1 MNFLR
6 NMSFKRKIAAAVC
19 AFLACAAVI
28 AGALFAATGAVGP
41 NKNGANGLGNRV
53 EAEVPAEAAVKI
65 TPYRN
70 YTAVSSAELYDA
82 GVVVYENETT
92 VADLKS
98 NLEVVAE
105 YTNGTASGSATLL
118 PEEYTVNVFGTQKP
132 DNAIVAPFGGGS
144 MINVTVTVNGVTSRE
159 FTVAV
164 EKASEIR
171 TYTGVSA
178 KVTGNITEDMD
189 KTAVKSAIEVT
200 GTYNVTADD
209 GTESTATEVIKNR
222 ELFSV
227 ADLSL
232 TVGSNNTITV
242 TLSNDATVSD
252 TISDVTVAK
261 KELKEATL
269 LVKADGFRRNEKGS
283 NLYEKEIDG
292 KWYSAFVAKATT
304 TRADVFDN
312 LEIRAIYSNSA
323 EVLSFEWNNTDE
335 ATAGNGIKLNF
346 NGLPDFTT
354 EGTKDINITVGGFP
368 AGISLQFEAARVV
381 DIKVNDS
388 NKVYDVYLPAQTA
401 FADRVF
407 AQFNDG
413 TWDNTNPLTNFT
425 VEGSLA
431 PTKDSIAEC
440 LKDTVSGTYTKE
452 LTVSYTD
459 DKSGGVTLK
468 AKGNVIVNRLKITKI
483 SEVRDSNGFPA
494 QTYRTEVDYS
504 GLYVQLTMGA
514 YRVNA
519 RLEDFRDSGY
529 IQTKFYDVD
538 GMPLSDDNK
547 KISQEVNQISI
558 SFKDI
563 NGEFS
568 EPIIGVKG
576 TTLAIHKYEVG
587 LPTVNTTD
595 VPFTEGVSKD
605 IVFAQDD
612 NLGENFAAENISVAL
627 FANEDDCKNVDNAGS
642 STLTVDGK
650 TIAEYENGK
659 VNFFAGGE
667 TYYIRVQIK
676 DTNSLRQEVKWAGRT
691 GSNATPIDEYTIYY
705 AVTVNRGALT
715 VSFEYDEEQWIYGD
729 NTPALTVKGTTS
741 SGQTYTLK
749 NTLDASG
756 LGNGEIAV
764 PYTVN
769 YYLINSDGSVSET
782 PSAGRL
788 AVGRYKVV
796 VRTQQTD
803 AYNADTSAQDT
814 VVTVKPRPIS
824 TKKDKPF
831 KYYDRETYNASDFI
845 PDGTENIIEGDVAV
859 KVLGESNDG
868 YKHAGDYAVYLNII
882 NGNYRWA
889 SDETITQYE
898 TYENVVE
905 LEFSIKARELDL
917 KVENLNGGANFEYS
931 ASFTESKLNFTYTDN
946 GSSSSTQQATFYADL
961 NPAEFYEKAV
971 FDTFK
976 NGDTL
981 TVDSTK
987 KLTAPQN
994 SWVVGDYVVY
1004 YSTSLNAADGA
1015 ADYNL
1020 PSAYAEFKVTRKAIA
1035 KVTSAQDGV
1044 NGTYNRVSKDIS
1056 LTNWTAENDKS
1067 GAPILT
1073 RSLSAKYFDKDGAQ
1087 TEYFSNLSEDNSTY
1101 GVTFAGENVGVTHA
1115 GVYTLTVT
1123 LNSNYKWQS
1132 EAGEDI
1138 APVVIGYTVNQ
1149 AEMAAESTFTWG
1161 ELAFTFDTAAHYP
1174 VPSAFGIAASDN
1186 INLSVKYYKAD
1197 GETEITDPDTIK
1209 ASGDYVVKIAGWYV
1223 NENETGWSC
1232 AANYKA
1238 DKELKTTFTIQSANL
1253 VKPTLNGG
1261 TSDGENGVKVT
1272 YKGEA
1277 YGFNGFIEQYDETGD
1292 SGYAYGSGQHKIE
1305 IYVKSE
1311 NNENGVN
1318 VNGGMQMTDVC
1329 TYNVYVY
1336 PAPNFK
1342 WGDGVGASPISVD
1355 GIPNGTTGFTFTF
1368 KIEPFMLDASAFKW
1382 YAEDKT
1388 EIATDKYTGYTYNN
1402 KPRALVSKVD
1412 GAVFASD
1419 SGKVGVD
1426 VTYDNAERKNA
1437 GTVYTATANG
1447 LSGDRAFNYSMP
1459 ATKPT
1464 KQFEIQKKAL
1474 GSFSVSAG
1482 SAAFD
1487 NAEHTA
1493 TLTYADGEYFTQ
1505 NAITLTDVFN
1515 YGFRHKF
1522 DYTGAEE
1529 TELTENGFKYIN
1541 AGIYTITLMLK
1552 DTVNFTF
1559 TETSKSFKIE
1569 PKPIDAPVFMETHR
1583 AHEYDKD
1590 NTAFTPKFS
1599 VSGDIT
1605 VDIEY
1610 KYGKCTADGVIDDT
1624 FTPQNN
1630 TENLQQPGQY
1640 YVILKLTDADGFIAY
1655 NFTINN
1661 TKYPA
1666 DNYVKGA
1673 DSVHYDADGVY
1684 VIQHYAITNTQL
1696 DISFTANGY
1705 DFGDNAFDAD
1715 NRKGI
1720 ADLISKSGD
1729 GVNIVFNADG
1739 TVAANVSVNYQF
1751 KALNSDAE
1759 VELVNDIPWE
1769 AGKYTV
1775 TVSVTFSNGKS
1786 TYEPINTELEFTVSP
1801 RVVSVAW
1808 SGGSDSAVS
1817 GSGNA
1822 WAATYDGKTHTL
1834 TATITNMP
1842 KKSES
1847 DTAAAPTL
1855 TVTGEGKDF
1864 KDGGYVLTAAIDGD
1878 SEGAGNFTVEGA
1890 DFSATLTINK
1900 RAVEITLAGSSLTG
1914 VYGNA
1919 VDYTSAAWAYV
1930 GTNKFLV
1937 VNGDGVS
1944 DFETYTGVNDFF
1956 GYVLYDGE
1964 NIEDNATP
1972 AAKVYSL
1979 GAELNTSQIN
1989 YELKIRDFGQY
2000 EVTPREIT
2008 VSLNENA
2015 GAVYAEN
2022 VSLNGCYT
2030 VTYNGGDTWLV
2041 SGDGES
2047 EVFTLALDTN
2057 LTEWLPVGEYA
2068 VLLTNKNNG
2077 NYKILNSS
2085 NELGTFTVNP
2095 AAITGATAT
2104 ANAGKVYNAQH
2115 YNVISVDNSGLINV
2129 AATVL
2134 NEQPVKWYWQEKTAD
2149 SAPAAPTYNK
2159 DGYADGWE
2167 EITSKT
2173 LKDAFAQTEY
2183 WIMVA
2188 AANHNPQVTV
2198 DPVTVEIAKA
2208 TLTLTVNFK
2217 GDNAIYY
2224 GEAFVAVSDGA
2235 SITKYFEAVSGL
2247 CVGDDIASLS
2257 GLSGTY
2263 GYSAANY
2270 SAGKDIT
2277 SDEDYY
2283 TIDLGGTLS
2292 STNYV
2297 INYKNGELE
2306 VKPLPVTVI
2315 IKNQT
2320 LPYMSSTLDNI
2331 TDLQA
2336 LLNGYVSVTTQK
2348 LNGQLPDE
2356 LSCILNIKS
2365 PALATSEENK
2375 VITVTAGEY
2384 PIYAVQGEKYGN
2396 YDCTFTVEGDEYSGS
2411 YSYPAEKVGKVGIF
2425 NIVKTSNRFTEHF
2438 DFANKTAK
2446 PEMPQVTADAW
2457 IYGIYDATNHTQ
2469 GYNIYGGQK
2478 ITAPTTL
2485 FTHKSGYMQYTLYFG
2500 ETQIGSDQD
2509 VFELFANATSNGLFN
2524 AGEYILE
2531 YTYKGDGV
2539 NFGDTDTEVR
2549 FFKVGVRD
2557 LYVYAE
2563 NGQTYYGEEFAPTA
2577 TANGL
2582 VFNGNVTD
2590 TLSDIMTV
2598 DFDVSGY
2605 VKGGAAKK
2613 YGLSVV
2619 KVTAKQ
2625 NSNYANYNVIINKI
2639 SASEAAASVLT
2650 VNPRPVSIEIIEK
2663 QNRYDFNK
2671 TWVGA
2676 QSGYVE
2682 EQAQTLE
2689 FTATSGEGLT
2699 GTPFYGVAHTDKYNN
2714 ENCGNI
2720 VKLVTNALDGENGKG
2735 TGNLGNYL
2743 ILALYGEGAGGNYAI
2758 TVTTAYERDEEKEG
2772 KVQSYFNYNHFTDK
2786 VENYFNVQSNP
2797 ISIKDGDGFT
2807 AGTYKIEPAYLAIS
2821 LGNNTF
2827 TYDGKEKEITI
2838 TYTGSDTD
2846 SDSIYAEYFIGGGYT
2861 SKKPVNVGN
2870 YPFRITV
2877 ANPDY
2882 AYNAN
2887 AGTTMSLTINRRQ
2900 IGWNV
2905 SINGSS
2911 TPFAGS
2917 DGAVYGGNDEYKY
2930 LGFEADGAKRFNNLS
2945 VLFANL
2951 GEIADADKF
2960 GLTYEIST
2968 QKIVTYG
2975 DGSFNPFADGNHS
2988 GEYSLSAN
2996 KFDFS
3001 AHNAGRY
3008 TVTLTLGDKENNYTF
3023 GNTAAWDSTNTT
3035 SFTFTFVISQ
3045 ATVNVVT
3052 KDGWVQYGT
3061 PLTAN
3066 GTATARFGGFTL
3078 SDYVLDLMNIENT
3091 ELTGSFDI
3099 SKVTYSV
3106 AGYNPAETPV
3116 GTSGLYIGAS
3126 GISAYN
3132 YDFTYN
3138 TGTEQRGILTVSPRE
3153 ITVNIHGSNDGN
3165 AYASA
3170 VYSGIEQTPDFEK
3183 YFADYFKPQ
3192 GDWYGQTADNTKN
3205 YSTVFT
3211 TDIVISGGAKTDVGV
3226 YPLRLQVGA
3235 SNYNITYLTAN
3246 GVELYKG
3253 GKELSV
3259 DDKDRPTFE
3268 ITKKWLTVQAGS
3280 KGMRG
3285 DKQFATAFDITYG
3298 NKTDGYF
3305 EVEFNGFVNGEAFGT
3320 AAENSGS
3327 ALAFTADRGGVAYAP
3342 WESHAGEKYIVI
3354 PSGLDFRNYKIA
3366 DENGGNGWLTATMTV
3381 VPRLVTATT
3390 EDRTYA
3396 EMDDNGTVKFN
3407 KGEYGRKHDA
3417 QIIFTDS
3424 SASEINNSI
3433 DYYGLENGNVVKD
3446 EYGVIKTIKEY
3457 APNLQDGFKRSYAGR
3472 TFGNAEYNGTAAPD
3486 KAGEYEV
3493 IVELTGDYILADE
3506 TVTLAYRVE
3515 KKVISLNWNKV
3526 SDDYLQFNA
3535 GDDKQRILENYID
3548 DIMRVVNV
3556 TNTYKGAD
3564 GKEITDTLDRNTG
3577 GEFSGKQW
3585 RMAEDERSIIVKIY
3599 GIGLYTSTVEIIA
3612 SAQNNY
3618 KWKDSETETLS
3629 VAFRVAAN
3637 GFRITDL
3644 TLGTGIWTYGT
3655 AAPEPTFELDIVGIS
3670 IGLVY
3675 QYANLNSLP
3684 GKFDKEDG
3692 YGKML
3697 ALDAALKDELESI
3710 RGGYSASAPTQ
3721 AGEYLLRAYYT
3732 GSDEYREAEAYLIFK
3747 IEQAIVSAPQI
3758 TDGKLTD
3765 TYTGNVLSLAFGYDA
3780 TLLTIAYDGTMSV
3793 TPDGI
3798 AVHATEADTDGYVI
3812 TFTLKDEK
3820 NYRWADGAQS
3830 SFKWIINPA
3839 EDNEITAF
3847 DASVLA
3853 DLTYTGQPAP
3863 LPEAEAKYGGEV
3875 YFEFLSDGE
3884 WTREIPVKAGKYSVR
3899 AVSAKTGN
3907 YSADGNDAFS
3917 KEQSFVIKRAQLTVT
3932 PSGSAVYGT
3941 AFDETGAGYALSY
3954 AGFVDGEKPV
3964 IGSPVFRLE
3973 SAPEKLVVGSYGLNL
3988 GTVEENPSETV
3999 DGVARTVVSGLS
4011 LENYYISV
4019 SGGSFEVTKKQLSAV
4034 IGNVNAVYGDKFD
4047 LSGAKIALMNSEF
4060 AYDDGFDS
4068 LDIVLN
4074 INSSNQIPDPEKTKY
4089 QAGAY
4094 PMAVA
4099 SYNGA
4104 NYEVAFPVIG
4114 AYVVSALDIM
4124 IEIGMT
4130 DGVYGA
4136 VAPTAEVAG
4145 VTTAD
4150 GKALGEISGI
4160 IQPKFTFVY
4169 YGVSNNGE
4177 WSFGELDE
4185 NTVLPVL
4192 AGAYTAKAV
4201 GTFTRNF
4208 NLVNTPAQSFVIN
4221 KAEIDANGIKTVNG
4235 VYTGNPL
4242 TPVIADN
4249 DYVGLYEMLPVTY
4262 TDAGVW
4268 NVTLKLKDFY
4278 NYKWV
4283 SVDVDERAIP
4293 FTIEKGDNAFIKD
4306 GDGNDVTIAGWTYG
4320 QKANAPTART
4330 RFGSAADY
4338 AFEYSSAKDG
4348 DFTVNVPVS
4357 AGTWWVRATVRQADN
4372 YNSAVS
4378 EAVAF
4383 VIEKAALS
4391 APSLGIISDGDGKN
4405 TVYTGERLEAAV
4417 NGFNHST
4424 MRIIYAGDISSAGD
4438 KLSVFAV
4445 GAATYKVNFALNDG
4459 ANYRWADGVTVE
4471 NGEAVLEWTVA
4482 RKQIAKP
4489 VMNDKTYMVN
4499 GRTLEFIPDGFD
4511 ESTMTIEGNKTSYGG
4526 TFKVTVSIK
4535 DKNNYEW
4542 ADSSVEDITFDWKVV
4557 GWDTVFVIVASVLG
4571 VIAGAAAIAIG
4582 VQYLLHVKRKK
4593 AEALQAAA
4601 TERTVAEPVAENAQ
4615 SAHGEKEASESEVQG
4630 AEQPEVSGGES
4641 AADEAT
4647 KEEDGNV

>member
-1 MNFLR
+1 MNFLH

-41 NKNGANGLGNRV
+41 NKNGANGSGNRV

-82 GVVVYENETT
+82 GVVVYENKTT

-105 YTNGTASGSATLL
+105 YTNGTASGSAALL

-132 DNAIVAPFGGGS
+132 DNAIVAPAGGGS
-144 MINVTVTVNGVTSRE
+144 MINVSVTVNGIASRE

-171 TYTGVSA
+171 TYTVVSA

-209 GTESTATEVIKNR
+209 GTVSTATEVIKNR

-242 TLSNDATVSD
+242 TLSGDAAVSD

-346 NGLPDFTT
+346 NGLPVFTT
-354 EGTKDINITVGGFP
+354 DGTKDINITVGGFP

-381 DIKVNDS
+381 DIKVDDS
-388 NKVYDVYLPAQTA
+388 NSVYDVYVPAQTA

-407 AQFNDG
+407 AQYNDG

-483 SEVRDSNGFPA
+483 SEVRDSDGFPA

-529 IQTKFYDVD
+529 IQTKFYGVD
-538 GMPLSDDNK
+538 GNQLSDDNK

-568 EPIIGVKG
+568 EPFTGVKG
-576 TTLAIHKYEVG
+576 TTLVIKKYEVG
-587 LPTVNTTD
+587 LPTIDTTD

-605 IVFAQDD
+605 IVFAQDE
-612 NLGENFAAENISVAL
+612 NLGENFAADNISVTL
-627 FANEDDCKNVDNAGS
+627 FANEEQCKDVEKIEGS
-642 STLTVDGK
+642 SALEVDGK
-650 TIAEYENGK
+650 TIAKYENGK

-667 TYYIRVQIK
+667 TYYIRVQIN
-676 DTNSLRQEVKWAGRT
+676 DTNSLRQEVKWAGLT
-691 GSNATPIDEYTIYY
+691 GSNATAIDEYTIYY
-705 AVTVNRGALT
+705 SVTVNRGALT
-715 VSFEYDEEQWIYGD
+715 VSFEYDKEQWTYGD

-741 SGQTYTLK
+741 SGQTYILK
-749 NTLDASG
+749 NTSSAAGS
-756 LGNGEIAV
+756 GEIAV

-782 PSAGRL
+782 PSVGML
-788 AVGRYKVV
+788 AAGRYKVV
-796 VRTQQTD
+796 VRTAQTD
-803 AYNADTSAQDT
+803 AYIAGTSAQDT
-814 VVTVKPRPIS
+814 VITVTPRQLSIQDGEHS
-824 TKKDKPF
+824 
-831 KYYDRETYNASDFI
+831 KYYERKDFYI
-845 PDGTENIIEGDVAV
+845 KDFLADGIGNLADGDNVEEVINISELNSTPYRH
-859 KVLGESNDG
+859 K
-868 YKHAGDYAVYLNII
+868 GDYSVNLVIKDDNK
-882 NGNYRWA
+882 NYCWA
-889 SDETITQYE
+889 SDATS
-898 TYENVVE
+898 VE
-905 LEFSIKARELDL
+905 FDFSIKARELAL
-917 KVENLNGGANFEYS
+917 KVENLNGNADFEYS
-931 ASFTESKLNFTYTDN
+931 ESFTGSNLNFTYTDN
-946 GSSSSTQQATFYADL
+946 GNASQTPQATFYAKL
-961 NPAEFYEKAV
+961 NSPVFY
-971 FDTFK
+971 
-976 NGDTL
+976 
-981 TVDSTK
+981 TK
-987 KLTAPQN
+987 TDFEGKKENPLAIEDAGKW
-994 SWVVGDYVVY
+994 SVGDYVVY
-1004 YSTSLNAADGA
+1004 YSTSLGDSADNEG
-1015 ADYNL
+1015 DYNL

-1044 NGTYNRVSKDIS
+1044 NDTYNRVSKDIS
-1056 LTNWTAENDKS
+1056 LTNWTAENDNS

-1073 RSLSAKYFDKDGAQ
+1073 RSLSAKYFDKDGNK
-1087 TEYFSNLSEDNSTY
+1087 TEFFSNLSEDNSTY
-1101 GVTFAGENVGVTHA
+1101 GVTFAGGNVGVTHA

-1132 EAGEDI
+1132 ETGEDI
-1138 APVVIGYTVNQ
+1138 DPVEITYTVER
-1149 AEMAAESTFTWG
+1149 AEMAADSTFKWG
-1161 ELAFTFDTAAHYP
+1161 TLAFTFDTAAHYP
-1174 VPSAFGIAASDN
+1174 VPSAYGIAAADN
-1186 INLSVKYYKAD
+1186 INLSVKYYEAD
-1197 GETEITDPDTIK
+1197 GATEITDPETIK

-1223 NENETGWSC
+1223 TENETGWSC

-1261 TSDGENGVKVT
+1261 TADGENGVKVT
-1272 YKGEA
+1272 YNGAA
-1277 YGFNGFIEQYDETGD
+1277 YGFNEFIKQYDVTGD
-1292 SGYAYGSGQHKIE
+1292 SGYAYGSGQHKIV
-1305 IYVKSE
+1305 IYAKSDY
-1311 NNENGVN
+1311 NENGVA
-1318 VNGGMQMTDVC
+1318 VNGGMNMTYVC
-1329 TYNVYVY
+1329 DYTVYVY

-1355 GIPNGTTGFTFTF
+1355 GIPNGTTGFTFMF
-1368 KIEPFMLDASAFKW
+1368 KIEPFMLDASEFKW

-1388 EIATDKYTGYTYNN
+1388 KIAADKYTGYTYNN
-1402 KPRALVSKVD
+1402 KTRALVSKVD

-1426 VTYDNAERKNA
+1426 VTYDNAERKSA

-1459 ATKPT
+1459 ETKPT

-1474 GSFSVSAG
+1474 NSFSVSAG
-1482 SAAFD
+1482 SAEFD

-1493 TLTYADGEYFTQ
+1493 TLTYDDGEYFTQ

-1522 DYTGAEE
+1522 DYTDAPE
-1529 TELTENGFKYIN
+1529 TELTENGFSYTN
-1541 AGIYTITLMLK
+1541 AGVYTVTLTLK

-1559 TETSKSFKIE
+1559 DEASESFTIAPKSV
-1569 PKPIDAPVFMETHR
+1569 DAPVFKENNR

-1590 NTAFTPKFS
+1590 NMAFTPKFN
-1599 VSGDIT
+1599 VSGDIAGN
-1605 VDIEY
+1605 IEY
-1610 KYGKCTADGVIDDT
+1610 KYGKCTADGEIDGSFTERSDT
-1624 FTPQNN
+1624 TG
-1630 TENLQQPGQY
+1630 LQQPGQY
-1640 YVILKLTDADGFIAY
+1640 YVRLILKTSGGFIAHNY
-1655 NFTINN
+1655 KIND
-1661 TKYPA
+1661 TEYT
-1666 DNYVKGA
+1666 DSNYVKGEDKTVYGA
-1673 DSVHYDADGVY
+1673 SVYI
-1684 VIQHYAITNTQL
+1684 IQHYAITNTQL

-1705 DFGDNAFDAD
+1705 VFGDNAFDAD

-1720 ADLISKSGD
+1720 ADLITKSGY

-1739 TVAANVSVNYQF
+1739 TVAADVSVNYQF

-1759 VELVNDIPWE
+1759 VELVNGIPWE
-1769 AGKYTV
+1769 AGSYTV
-1775 TVSVTFSNGKS
+1775 TVSVTFSNDKS

-1842 KKSES
+1842 KKSAS

-1864 KDGGYVLTAAIDGD
+1864 KDGGYVLTAAIDGA
-1878 SEGAGNFTVEGA
+1878 STGAGNFTVEGA
-1890 DFSATLTINK
+1890 DVTATLTINK
-1900 RAVEITLAGSSLTG
+1900 RAVEITLADSSLTG

-1919 VDYTSAAWAYV
+1919 VDYTSAVWAYV

-1956 GYVLYDGE
+1956 GYVLYYGE
-1964 NIEDNATP
+1964 NIVASSTP

-1979 GAELNTSQIN
+1979 GARLNASTN
-1989 YELKIRDFGQY
+1989 YTLTVTKGRY
-2000 EVTPREIT
+2000 EITPREIT

-2047 EVFTLALDTN
+2047 EVFTLALDTI

-2095 AAITGATAT
+2095 AAITGAAAT

-2149 SAPAAPTYNK
+2149 SSPAAPTYNK

-2188 AANHNPQVTV
+2188 AANHNPQVLAQ
-2198 DPVTVEIAKA
+2198 PVTVKIAKA

-2224 GEAFVAVSDGA
+2224 GEAFAAVSDGA

-2257 GLSGTY
+2257 GLSGAY
-2263 GYSAANY
+2263 GYSAADY

-2277 SDEDYY
+2277 SGENYY
-2283 TIDLGGTLS
+2283 TIDFSGTLS

-2336 LLNGYVSVTTQK
+2336 LLNGYAGIS
-2348 LNGQLPDE
+2348 LNGECGITEAPDS
-2356 LSCILNIKS
+2356 LGKIIVVNTQAIINNSGKIQTNNVGKYPLN
-2365 PALATSEENK
+2365 AT
-2375 VITVTAGEY
+2375 EY
-2384 PIYAVQGEKYGN
+2384 IGVGSKCKN
-2396 YDCTFTVEGDEYSGS
+2396 YDLTIINATFEITI
-2411 YSYPAEKVGKVGIF
+2411 AENSFK
-2425 NIVKTSNRFTEHF
+2425 SHF
-2438 DFANKTAK
+2438 DFGKLNSGLVGG
-2446 PEMPQVTADAW
+2446 EDIDIFAW
-2457 IYGIYDATNHTQ
+2457 IYGVNVSGGITVADGKPTGNYKIVLPELAFGDVA
-2469 GYNIYGGQK
+2469 NI
-2478 ITAPTTL
+2478 T
-2485 FTHKSGYMQYTLYFG
+2485 YTLACKQGDEWVAIGTNKGTLETAFG
-2500 ETQIGSDQD
+2500 EWISDGKFNVGLYRLTYSFADGSSNYQD
-2509 VFELFANATSNGLFN
+2509 
-2524 AGEYILE
+2524 I
-2531 YTYKGDGV
+2531 D
-2539 NFGDTDTEVR
+2539 DEVR
-2549 FFKVGVRD
+2549 YFKVGQRD
-2557 LYVYAE
+2557 LYVYADD
-2563 NGQTYYGEEFAPTA
+2563 GQTYYGEEFAPTA

-2590 TLSDIMTV
+2590 TLSDILTIE
-2598 DFDVSGY
+2598 FDVSDY
-2605 VKGGAAKK
+2605 VKGGDAKE
-2613 YGLSVV
+2613 YDLSVTRYIE
-2619 KVTAKQ
+2619 KP
-2625 NSNYANYNVIINKI
+2625 NSNIANYNVITNKI
-2639 SASEAAASVLT
+2639 SAAEASASVLT
-2650 VNPRPVSIEIIEK
+2650 VKPRPVSIEILAKE
-2663 QNRYDFNK
+2663 NRYDFNK

-2689 FTATSGEGLT
+2689 FIATSGEGLT

-2720 VKLVTNALDGENGKG
+2720 VELVTNALVGENGKG

-2758 TVTTAYERDEEKEG
+2758 TVTTAYERDEDKEG
-2772 KVQSYFNYNHFTDK
+2772 KVQSYFKYNHFTDK
-2786 VENYFNVQSNP
+2786 VESYFNLQSNP
-2797 ISIKDGDGFT
+2797 ISIKDGGGFT

-2846 SDSIYAEYFIGGGYT
+2846 SGSIYAEYFIGGSYT

-2905 SINGSS
+2905 SINGST

-2917 DGAVYGGNDEYKY
+2917 DGAVYGENDEYKY
-2930 LGFEADGAKRFNNLS
+2930 LGFEADDAKRFNNLS

-3008 TVTLTLGDKENNYTF
+3008 TVTLTLDDKENNYTF
-3023 GNTAAWDSTNTT
+3023 GNTTAWDSTNTT
-3035 SFTFTFVISQ
+3035 SFTFTFVISR

-3052 KDGWVQYGT
+3052 ENGWVQYGT

-3091 ELTGSFDI
+3091 ALTGSFDI

-3106 AGYNPAETPV
+3106 AGYNPAETSV

-3205 YSTVFT
+3205 YATVFT

-3342 WESHAGEKYIVI
+3342 WESHAGEKYIVT

-3493 IVELTGDYILADE
+3493 TVALTGDYILADG

-3564 GKEITDTLDRNTG
+3564 GKEITDTLDRNTDG
-3577 GEFSGKQW
+3577 TLSGKQW
-3585 RMAEDERSIIVKIY
+3585 RMGDDGRSIILNIY

-3612 SAQNNY
+3612 SARNNY

-3637 GFRITDL
+3637 GFRITGL

-3710 RGGYSASAPTQ
+3710 RGGYSASAPTR
-3721 AGEYLLRAYYT
+3721 AGIYLLRAYYT

-3765 TYTGNVLSLAFGYDA
+3765 TYTGDVLSLAFGYDA

-3812 TFTLKDEK
+3812 TFTLKDDK
-3820 NYRWADGAQS
+3820 NYRWADGAKS

-3917 KEQSFVIKRAQLTVT
+3917 EEQSFVIKRAQLTVT

-3941 AFDETGAGYALSY
+3941 AFDATGAGYALSY

-4235 VYTGNPL
+4235 VYTGSPL

-4338 AFEYSSAKDG
+4338 TFEYSSAKDG

-4383 VIEKAALS
+4383 VIEKAALF

-4601 TERTVAEPVAENAQ
+4601 TERAVAEPVAENAQ
-4615 SAHGEKEASESEVQG
+4615 SAHGEKEASESEVQS

>member
-41 NKNGANGLGNRV
+41 NKNGANGSGNRV

-105 YTNGTASGSATLL
+105 YTNGTASGSAALL

-132 DNAIVAPFGGGS
+132 DNAIVAPAGGGS
-144 MINVTVTVNGVTSRE
+144 MINVSVTVNGIASRE

-164 EKASEIR
+164 EEASEIR
-171 TYTGVSA
+171 KYTGVSA

-200 GTYNVTADD
+200 GTYEITADD
-209 GTESTATEVIKNR
+209 GTVSAATEVIKNR

-242 TLSNDATVSD
+242 ILSDDATVSD

-269 LVKADGFRRNEKGS
+269 LVKADGFRRNEKGA

-346 NGLPDFTT
+346 NGLPDFTSA
-354 EGTKDINITVGGFP
+354 GTKTLNVRVGNFS
-368 AGISLQFEAARVV
+368 AGIVLQFETSHIIEIKAKDNTERTDLYPYTLADSSFFTDKVIAR
-381 DIKVNDS
+381 
-388 NKVYDVYLPAQTA
+388 
-401 FADRVF
+401 
-407 AQFNDG
+407 FNDG
-413 TWDNTNPLTNFT
+413 MWDETNPLTGYT

-431 PTKDSIAEC
+431 PTKDDIEAC
-440 LKDTVSGTYTKE
+440 INFTAGTYFKE
-452 LTVSYTD
+452 LTISYSSELTNNI
-459 DKSGGVTLK
+459 TLTAK
-468 AKGNVIVNRLKITKI
+468 AKVNVNRAEITDI
-483 SEVRDSNGFPA
+483 SAVALPTSRRFPD
-494 QTYRTEVDYS
+494 QKYKTEVNYS
-504 GLYVQLTMGA
+504 GLTVIFSFGLMNEAVA
-514 YRVNA
+514 Y
-519 RLEDFRDSGY
+519 LDDFKNTDY
-529 IQTKFYDVD
+529 IQTKFYKNIVS
-538 GMPLSDDNK
+538 GTPTEEFTPKDNK
-547 KISQEVNQISI
+547 ITHDVKVISV
-558 SFKDI
+558 SFKEFGGTGYTKPVYGILNTNLTI
-563 NGEFS
+563 N
-568 EPIIGVKG
+568 
-576 TTLAIHKYEVG
+576 KYEVG

-605 IVFAQDD
+605 IVFAQDE
-612 NLGENFAAENISVAL
+612 NLGENFVKENISVAL
-627 FANEDDCKNVDNAGS
+627 FAKEDDCKNLSNVGS
-642 STLTVDGK
+642 SSLTVGGK
-650 TIAEYENGK
+650 ELARYENGK

-676 DTNSLRQEVKWAGRT
+676 DTNSLHEEVKWAGLT
-691 GSNATPIDEYTIYY
+691 GSNATAIDDYTIYY
-705 AVTVNRGALT
+705 SVTVNRGALT
-715 VSFEYDEEQWIYGD
+715 VSFEYDKEQWTYGD

-741 SGQTYTLK
+741 SGQTYILK
-749 NTLDASG
+749 NTSSAAGS
-756 LGNGEIAV
+756 GEIAV

-788 AVGRYKVV
+788 AAGRYKVV
-796 VRTQQTD
+796 VRTAQTD
-803 AYNADTSAQDT
+803 AYIAGTSAQDT
-814 VVTVKPRPIS
+814 VITVTPRQLSIQDGEHS
-824 TKKDKPF
+824 
-831 KYYDRETYNASDFI
+831 KYYERKDFYI
-845 PDGTENIIEGDVAV
+845 KDFLADGIGNLADGDNVEDVINISELNSTPYRH
-859 KVLGESNDG
+859 K
-868 YKHAGDYAVYLNII
+868 GDYSVNLVIKDDNK
-882 NGNYRWA
+882 NYCWA
-889 SDETITQYE
+889 SDATS
-898 TYENVVE
+898 VKFD
-905 LEFSIKARELDL
+905 FSIKARELAL
-917 KVENLNGGANFEYS
+917 KVENIDGNADFEYS
-931 ASFTESKLNFTYTDN
+931 ASFTASKLNFTYTDN
-946 GSSSSTQQATFYADL
+946 GNASQTPQATFYAKLKSPVFYTKTDFEGKKE
-961 NPAEFYEKAV
+961 NPLAIEDAGKW
-971 FDTFK
+971 
-976 NGDTL
+976 
-981 TVDSTK
+981 S
-987 KLTAPQN
+987 
-994 SWVVGDYVVY
+994 VGDYVVY
-1004 YSTSLNAADGA
+1004 YSTSSGDSADNED
-1015 ADYNL
+1015 DYNL

-1035 KVTSAQDGV
+1035 KVTSAQDGAK
-1044 NGTYNRVSKDIS
+1044 GAYNRVSKDIS
-1056 LTNWTAENDKS
+1056 LTNWTAENDNS
-1067 GAPILT
+1067 GTPILT

-1087 TEYFSNLSEDNSTY
+1087 TEFFSNLSEDNSTY

-1149 AEMAAESTFTWG
+1149 AKMAAESTFTWG
-1161 ELAFTFDTAAHYP
+1161 ELAFTFDTAAQYP
-1174 VPSAFGIAASDN
+1174 VPSAFGIAHDDG
-1186 INLSVKYYKAD
+1186 IRLSVKYYQAD

-1209 ASGDYVVKIAGWYV
+1209 ASGDYVVKVAGWYV
-1223 NENETGWSC
+1223 TENETGWSC

-1253 VKPTLNGG
+1253 VKPTLKGG
-1261 TSDGENGVKVT
+1261 TSDGENRVKVT

-1277 YGFNGFIEQYDETGD
+1277 YGFNEFIKQYDETGD
-1292 SGYAYGSGQHKIE
+1292 SGYAYGSGQHKIV
-1305 IYVKSE
+1305 IYAKSAD
-1311 NNENGVN
+1311 NSNGVA
-1318 VNGGMQMTDVC
+1318 VNDGMQMTDVC

-1355 GIPNGTTGFTFTF
+1355 GIPDGTTGFTFTF

-1388 EIATDKYTGYTYNN
+1388 EIAADKYTGYTYNN
-1402 KPRALVSKVD
+1402 KTRALVSKVD

-1426 VTYDNAERKNA
+1426 VTYNNTDRKNA

-1459 ATKPT
+1459 ETKPT

-1474 GSFSVSAG
+1474 SSFSVSAG
-1482 SAAFD
+1482 SAEFD

-1529 TELTENGFKYIN
+1529 TELTENGFSYTN
-1541 AGIYTITLMLK
+1541 AGVYTVTLTLK

-1559 TETSKSFKIE
+1559 DEASESFTISPKSV
-1569 PKPIDAPVFMETHR
+1569 DAPVFQENNR

-1590 NTAFTPKFS
+1590 NMAFTPEFN
-1599 VSGDIT
+1599 VSGDIARN
-1605 VDIEY
+1605 IEY
-1610 KYGKCTADGVIDDT
+1610 KYGKCTADGVIDGT

-1720 ADLISKSGD
+1720 ADLITKSGY

-1739 TVAANVSVNYQF
+1739 TVAADVSVNYRF

-1759 VELVNDIPWE
+1759 VELVNGIPWE

-1775 TVSVTFSNGKS
+1775 TVSVTFSNDKS

-1855 TVTGEGKDF
+1855 TVTGAGKDF
-1864 KDGGYVLTAAIDGD
+1864 KDGGYALTAAIDGD
-1878 SEGAGNFTVEGA
+1878 SDGAGNFTVEGA

-1964 NIEDNATP
+1964 NIVDSSTP
-1972 AAKVYSL
+1972 VAKVYSL
-1979 GAELNTSQIN
+1979 GARLKASTN
-1989 YELKIRDFGQY
+1989 YTLTVTNGRY
-2000 EVTPREIT
+2000 EITPREIT

-2085 NELGTFTVNP
+2085 NKLGTFTVNP
-2095 AAITGATAT
+2095 AVITGAAAT

-2134 NEQPVKWYWQEKTAD
+2134 NEQPVKWYWMEKTAD
-2149 SAPAAPTYNK
+2149 SSPAAPTYNK

-2167 EITSKT
+2167 EITTKT
-2173 LKDAFAQTEY
+2173 LKNAFAQTDY

-2188 AANHNPQVTV
+2188 AANHNPQVIA

-2257 GLSGTY
+2257 GLSGAY
-2263 GYSAANY
+2263 DYSAADY

-2425 NIVKTSNRFTEHF
+2425 NIVKTSNRFTGHF

-2524 AGEYILE
+2524 AGEYRLE

-2590 TLSDIMTV
+2590 TLSDIMTIE
-2598 DFDVSGY
+2598 FDVSGY
-2605 VKGGAAKK
+2605 VKGGDAKE

-2619 KVTAKQ
+2619 KVKAIE
-2625 NSNYANYNVIINKI
+2625 NSNCANYNVITNKI
-2639 SASEAAASVLT
+2639 SASEEAASVLT
-2650 VNPRPVSIEIIEK
+2650 VNPRPVSIEILAKE
-2663 QNRYDFNK
+2663 NRYDFNK

-2720 VKLVTNALDGENGKG
+2720 VELVTNALDGENGKG

-2772 KVQSYFNYNHFTDK
+2772 KVQSYFNYNHFTYK

-2846 SDSIYAEYFIGGGYT
+2846 SDSIYAEYFIGGRYT

-2905 SINGSS
+2905 SINGST

-2930 LGFEADGAKRFNNLS
+2930 LGIEADGAKRFNNLS

-3023 GNTAAWDSTNTT
+3023 GNTTAWDSTNTT

-3052 KDGWVQYGT
+3052 KAGWVQYGT

-3091 ELTGSFDI
+3091 AMSGSFDI

-3165 AYASA
+3165 TYASA

-3205 YSTVFT
+3205 YATVFT

-3305 EVEFNGFVNGEAFGT
+3305 KVEFNGFVNGEAFGT

-3327 ALAFTADRGGVAYAP
+3327 ALEFTADRGGVAYAP
-3342 WESHAGEKYIVI
+3342 WESHAGEKYIVT

-3381 VPRLVTATT
+3381 VSRLVTATT

-3424 SASEINNSI
+3424 SAAEINNSI

-3472 TFGNAEYNGTAAPD
+3472 TFGNAEYSGTAAPD

-3493 IVELTGDYILADE
+3493 IVALTGDYILADG

-3564 GKEITDTLDRNTG
+3564 GKEITDTLDRNTDG
-3577 GEFSGKQW
+3577 TLSGKQW
-3585 RMAEDERSIIVKIY
+3585 RMGDDGRSIILNIY

-3637 GFRITDL
+3637 GFRITGL

-3684 GKFDKEDG
+3684 GEFDEADG

-3710 RGGYSASAPTQ
+3710 RGGYSASAPTR
-3721 AGEYLLRAYYT
+3721 AGIYLLRAYYT

-3765 TYTGNVLSLAFGYDA
+3765 TYTGDVLSLAFGYDA

-3812 TFTLKDEK
+3812 TFTLKDDK

-3907 YSADGNDAFS
+3907 YSAGGNDAFS

-4060 AYDDGFDS
+4060 AYDDEFDS

-4145 VTTAD
+4145 VTTED

-4185 NTVLPVL
+4185 NTVLPAL

-4235 VYTGNPL
+4235 VYTGSPL

-4320 QKANAPTART
+4320 QKANAPTATT

-4338 AFEYSSAKDG
+4338 TFEYSSAKDG

-4601 TERTVAEPVAENAQ
+4601 TERAVAEPVAENAQ

>member
-41 NKNGANGLGNRV
+41 NKNGANGSGNRV

-70 YTAVSSAELYDA
+70 YTAVSSADLYDA
-82 GVVVYENETT
+82 GVVVYENKTT

-132 DNAIVAPFGGGS
+132 DNAIVAPAGGGS
-144 MINVTVTVNGVTSRE
+144 MINVSVTVNGIASRE

-164 EKASEIR
+164 EKTSEIR

-200 GTYNVTADD
+200 GTYEITADD
-209 GTESTATEVIKNR
+209 GTVSTATEVIKNR

-227 ADLSL
+227 ADFSF

-242 TLSNDATVSD
+242 TLSDDAAVSN
-252 TISDVTVAK
+252 TISDVAVAK

-269 LVKADGFRRNEKGS
+269 LVKADGFRRNEKGA

-346 NGLPDFTT
+346 NGLPDFTSA
-354 EGTKDINITVGGFP
+354 GTKTLNVRVGNLS
-368 AGISLQFEAARVV
+368 AGIVLQFETSHIIEIKAKDNTERTDLYPYTLADSSFFTDKVIAR
-381 DIKVNDS
+381 
-388 NKVYDVYLPAQTA
+388 
-401 FADRVF
+401 
-407 AQFNDG
+407 FNDG
-413 TWDNTNPLTNFT
+413 MWDETNPLTGYT

-431 PTKDSIAEC
+431 PTKDDIEAC
-440 LKDTVSGTYTKE
+440 INFTAGTYFKE
-452 LTVSYTD
+452 LTISYSSELTNNI
-459 DKSGGVTLK
+459 TLTAK
-468 AKGNVIVNRLKITKI
+468 AKVKVNRDKITDI
-483 SEVRDSNGFPA
+483 SAVALPTSRRFPD
-494 QTYRTEVDYS
+494 QKYKTEVNYS
-504 GLYVQLTMGA
+504 GLTVIFSFGLMNEAVA
-514 YRVNA
+514 Y
-519 RLEDFRDSGY
+519 LDDFKNTDY
-529 IQTKFYDVD
+529 IQTKFYKNIVS
-538 GMPLSDDNK
+538 GTPTEEFTPKDNK
-547 KISQEVNQISI
+547 ITHDVKVISV
-558 SFKDI
+558 SFKDFGGTGYTKPVYGILSNNLTI
-563 NGEFS
+563 N
-568 EPIIGVKG
+568 
-576 TTLAIHKYEVG
+576 KYEVG

-605 IVFAQDD
+605 IVFAHDE
-612 NLGENFAAENISVAL
+612 NLGENFVKENISVAL
-627 FANEDDCKNVDNAGS
+627 FAKEDDCKNLSNVGS
-642 STLTVDGK
+642 SSLTVGGK
-650 TIAEYENGK
+650 ELARYENGK

-676 DTNSLRQEVKWAGRT
+676 DTNSLRQEVKWAGLT
-691 GSNATPIDEYTIYY
+691 GSNATAIDEYTIYY
-705 AVTVNRGALT
+705 SVTVNRGALT
-715 VSFEYDEEQWIYGD
+715 VSFEYDKEQWTYGD

-741 SGQTYTLK
+741 SGQTYILK
-749 NTLDASG
+749 NTSSAAGS
-756 LGNGEIAV
+756 GEISV

-788 AVGRYKVV
+788 GAGRYKVV

-803 AYNADTSAQDT
+803 AYIAGTSAQDT
-814 VVTVKPRPIS
+814 VIIVTPRQLSIQDGEHS
-824 TKKDKPF
+824 
-831 KYYDRETYNASDFI
+831 KYYERKDFYI
-845 PDGTENIIEGDVAV
+845 KDFLADGIGNLADGDNVEDVINISELNSTPYRH
-859 KVLGESNDG
+859 K
-868 YKHAGDYAVYLNII
+868 GDYSVNLVIKDN
-882 NGNYRWA
+882 NKNYCWA
-889 SDETITQYE
+889 SDATS
-898 TYENVVE
+898 VKFD
-905 LEFSIKARELDL
+905 FSIKARELAL
-917 KVENLNGGANFEYS
+917 KVENLNGNADFEYS
-931 ASFTESKLNFTYTDN
+931 ESFTGSNLNFTYTDN
-946 GSSSSTQQATFYADL
+946 GNASQTPQATFYAKL
-961 NPAEFYEKAV
+961 NSPVFYTKTD
-971 FDTFK
+971 FDGK
-976 NGDTL
+976 QENPLAIEDAGKW
-981 TVDSTK
+981 S
-987 KLTAPQN
+987 
-994 SWVVGDYVVY
+994 VGDYVVY
-1004 YSTSLNAADGA
+1004 YSTSSGDSADNKD
-1015 ADYNL
+1015 DYNL

-1044 NGTYNRVSKDIS
+1044 NDTYNRVSKDIS
-1056 LTNWTAENDKS
+1056 LTNWTAENDNS

-1087 TEYFSNLSEDNSTY
+1087 TEFFSNLSEDNSTY
-1101 GVTFAGENVGVTHA
+1101 GVTFAGGNVGVTHA

-1138 APVVIGYTVNQ
+1138 APVVIGYTVER
-1149 AEMAAESTFTWG
+1149 AEMNADSTFEWG
-1161 ELAFTFDTAAHYP
+1161 TLAFTFDTAAHYP
-1174 VPSAFGIAASDN
+1174 EPSAFGIAAADG
-1186 INLSVKYYKAD
+1186 INLSVKYYRAD
-1197 GETEITDPDTIK
+1197 GATEITDPDIIT

-1261 TSDGENGVKVT
+1261 TADGENGVKVT
-1272 YKGEA
+1272 YNGAA
-1277 YGFNGFIEQYDETGD
+1277 YGFNEFIKQYDVTGD
-1292 SGYAYGSGQHKIE
+1292 NGYAYGSGQHKIE

-1311 NNENGVN
+1311 NNENG

-1342 WGDGVGASPISVD
+1342 WGDGVGASPISVA

-1464 KQFEIQKKAL
+1464 QKFEIQKKAL
-1474 GSFSVSAG
+1474 SSFSVSAG
-1482 SAAFD
+1482 SAEFD

-1541 AGIYTITLMLK
+1541 TGIYTVTLTLK

-1559 TETSKSFKIE
+1559 DEASESFTIA
-1569 PKPIDAPVFMETHR
+1569 PKPVDAPVFQENNR

-1590 NTAFTPKFS
+1590 NMAFTPEFN
-1599 VSGDIT
+1599 VSGDIAGN
-1605 VDIEY
+1605 IEY

-1729 GVNIVFNADG
+1729 GVNIVFNEDG
-1739 TVAANVSVNYQF
+1739 TVAADVSVNYRF

-1775 TVSVTFSNGKS
+1775 TVSVTFSNDKS
-1786 TYEPINTELEFTVSP
+1786 TYEPINTELKFTVSP

-1855 TVTGEGKDF
+1855 TVTGAGKDF

-1890 DFSATLTINK
+1890 DVSATLTINK

-1914 VYGNA
+1914 VYGND
-1919 VDYTSAAWAYV
+1919 VDYISATWAYV

-1937 VNGDGVS
+1937 VNGDSVT
-1944 DFETYTGVNDFF
+1944 DFETFNGVNDFF

-1964 NIEDNATP
+1964 NIVNSKKPD
-1972 AAKVYSL
+1972 AKNYSL

-2000 EVTPREIT
+2000 EITPREIT

-2015 GAVYAEN
+2015 NAVYAES
-2022 VSLNGCYT
+2022 VSLSGHYT
-2030 VTYNGGDTWLV
+2030 VTYEDGTDWLV
-2041 SGDGES
+2041 SGDNES

-2085 NELGTFTVNP
+2085 NKLGTFTVNP

-2104 ANAGKVYNAQH
+2104 ANEGKVYNAQH

-2134 NEQPVKWYWQEKTAD
+2134 NEQPVKWYRQEKTAD
-2149 SAPAAPTYNK
+2149 SAPFAPTYDK

-2173 LKDAFAQTEY
+2173 LKDAFAQTDY

-2188 AANHNPQVTV
+2188 AANHNPQVIV

-2208 TLTLTVNFK
+2208 MLTLTVNFK

-2247 CVGDDIASLS
+2247 CVGDDIASLL
-2257 GLSGTY
+2257 GLSGAY
-2263 GYSAANY
+2263 GYSAADY

-2277 SDEDYY
+2277 SDENYY
-2283 TIDLGGTLS
+2283 KIDLGGTLS

-2336 LLNGYVSVTTQK
+2336 LLNGYAEIS
-2348 LNGQLPDE
+2348 LNGEFGITEAPDS
-2356 LSCILNIKS
+2356 LGKIIVVNTQAIINNSGKIQTND
-2365 PALATSEENK
+2365 
-2375 VITVTAGEY
+2375 V
-2384 PIYAVQGEKYGN
+2384 GN
-2396 YDCTFTVEGDEYSGS
+2396 YPLNATEYIGVGSKCKNYDLTIINATFEITI
-2411 YSYPAEKVGKVGIF
+2411 AENSFK
-2425 NIVKTSNRFTEHF
+2425 SHF
-2438 DFANKTAK
+2438 DFGKLNSGLVGG
-2446 PEMPQVTADAW
+2446 EDIDIFAW
-2457 IYGIYDATNHTQ
+2457 IYGVNVSGGITVADGKPTGNYKIVLPELAFGDVA
-2469 GYNIYGGQK
+2469 NI
-2478 ITAPTTL
+2478 T
-2485 FTHKSGYMQYTLYFG
+2485 YTLACKQGDEWVAIGTNKGTIETAFG
-2500 ETQIGSDQD
+2500 EWISDGKFNVGLYRLTYSFADGSSNYQD
-2509 VFELFANATSNGLFN
+2509 
-2524 AGEYILE
+2524 I
-2531 YTYKGDGV
+2531 D
-2539 NFGDTDTEVR
+2539 DEVR
-2549 FFKVGVRD
+2549 YFKVGQRD
-2557 LYVYAE
+2557 LYVYADD
-2563 NGQTYYGEEFAPTA
+2563 GQTYYGEEFAPTA

-2590 TLSDIMTV
+2590 TLSDIMTIE
-2598 DFDVSGY
+2598 FDVSGY
-2605 VKGGAAKK
+2605 VKGGDAKE

-2619 KVTAKQ
+2619 KVTAIE
-2625 NSNYANYNVIINKI
+2625 NSNCANYNVITNKI
-2639 SASEAAASVLT
+2639 SAASEEAASVLT
-2650 VNPRPVSIEIIEK
+2650 VKPRPVSIEILAKE
-2663 QNRYDFNK
+2663 NRYDFNK

-2689 FTATSGEGLT
+2689 FTATSGEELT

-2720 VKLVTNALDGENGKG
+2720 VELVTNALVGENGKG

-2786 VENYFNVQSNP
+2786 VENYFNEQSNP
-2797 ISIKDGDGFT
+2797 ISAKDGGGFT

-2861 SKKPVNVGN
+2861 NQKPVNVGN

-2905 SINGSS
+2905 SINGST

-2917 DGAVYGGNDEYKY
+2917 DGAVYGGNDDYKY
-2930 LGFEADGAKRFNNLS
+2930 LGIEADGAKRFNNLS

-2996 KFDFS
+2996 NFEFS

-3023 GNTAAWDSTNTT
+3023 GNTTAWDSTNTT

-3099 SKVTYSV
+3099 SKITYSV
-3106 AGYNPAETPV
+3106 AGYNPAETSV
-3116 GTSGLYIGAS
+3116 GTPGLYIAAS

-3138 TGTEQRGILTVSPRE
+3138 TGTEQRGILTVRPRE

-3211 TDIVISGGAKTDVGV
+3211 TDIVISGGTKTDVGV

-3235 SNYNITYLTAN
+3235 SNYNITYLTAS

-3305 EVEFNGFVNGEAFGT
+3305 KVEFNGFVNGEAFGT

-3342 WESHAGEKYIVI
+3342 WESHAGEKYIVT

-3493 IVELTGDYILADE
+3493 IVALTGDYILADG

-3612 SAQNNY
+3612 SARNNY

-3684 GKFDKEDG
+3684 GEFDEADG

-3710 RGGYSASAPTQ
+3710 RGGYSASAPTR

-3747 IEQAIVSAPQI
+3747 IEKAIVSAPQI

-3812 TFTLKDEK
+3812 TFTLKDDK

-4060 AYDDGFDS
+4060 AYDDEFDS

-4089 QAGAY
+4089 QVGAY

-4235 VYTGNPL
+4235 VYTGSQL

-4338 AFEYSSAKDG
+4338 TFEYSSAKDG

-4601 TERTVAEPVAENAQ
+4601 TERAVAEPVAENAQ